1 MKEDKRLVLLG
12 RDLQELSDYLKTDKE
27 VKQLHSL
34 LTDHTYLFDINLSSR
49 MLNYYESLGMLTFHR
64 IGSGKRRFSF
74 SDSISFKIAQ
84 YLKDTG
90 AQTTE
95 VQNIIN
101 EINKKNKAE
110 SSLLSECLAAA
121 TILIGKSDLWLAF
134 SKDQD
139 DFQLIITDKKQE
151 GYFDLSNIV
160 QAVLISNVSNLDPNN
175 NSIKKSNFAYDLGNL
190 IDKFRRKSK
199 LVFLQTPNSPV
210 SNQSWKEKINENSK
224 SSIKNLISQQPI
236 DKLKREFDLLYLD
249 ANDNLI
255 GVSIKNIGSNYQG
268 IRDHKIVSQSI
279 EELVDAFRSE
289 IELNQR
295 FLEKLN
301 K

>member
-268 IRDHKIVSQSI
+268 IREHKIVSQSN
-279 EELVDAFRSE
+279 E
-289 IELNQR
+289 
-295 FLEKLN
+295 
-301 K
+301 

>member
-199 LVFLQTPNSPV
+199 LDFLQTPNSPV

-236 DKLKREFDLLYLD
+236 DKLKREFDILYLD

-255 GVSIKNIGSNYQG
+255 GVDQKYWIQLSRYQ
-268 IRDHKIVSQSI
+268 RP
-279 EELVDAFRSE
+279 
-289 IELNQR
+289 
-295 FLEKLN
+295 
-301 K
+301 

>member
-1 MKEDKRLVLLG
+1 MTEDKRLVLLG
-12 RDLQELSDYLKTDKE
+12 RDLKELSDYLKTDKE
-27 VKQLHSL
+27 LKQLHSL

-199 LVFLQTPNSPV
+199 LVFLQTLNSPV

>member
-1 MKEDKRLVLLG
+1 MKDDNRLVLIG
-12 RDLQELSDYLKTDKE
+12 KDLQELSKYLKTDKE
-27 VKQLHSL
+27 VKLLHSL

-49 MLNYYESLGMLTFHR
+49 MLNYYESLGILTFHR

-74 SDSISFKIAQ
+74 TDSISFRIAQ
-84 YLKDTG
+84 YLKDAGLNSTG
-90 AQTTE
+90 VE
-95 VQNIIN
+95 KVIK
-101 EINKKNKAE
+101 EISKTNKVGE
-110 SSLLSECLAAA
+110 SILSNCLSLA
-121 TILIGKSDLWLAF
+121 TILIGKSDIWVAF

-139 DFQLIITDKKQE
+139 AFQLTITDKKQE

-160 QAVLISNVSNLDPNN
+160 QAVLISSVSNLDPNN

-199 LVFLQTPNSPV
+199 LDFLQTPNSPV
-210 SNQSWKEKINENSK
+210 SNQSWKEKIDGNSI

-249 ANDNLI
+249 AKDNLI
-255 GVSIKNIGSNYQG
+255 GVSIKNIGSNYQS

>member
-1 MKEDKRLVLLG
+1 MIEDKRLVLVG
-12 RDLQELSDYLKTDKE
+12 RELRELSDYLKIDKE

-74 SDSISFKIAQ
+74 SDSISFRIAQ
-84 YLKDTG
+84 YLKDGGLTSTG
-90 AQTTE
+90 VE
-95 VQNIIN
+95 KVVK
-101 EINKKNKAE
+101 EINKTNKVGE
-110 SSLLSECLAAA
+110 SILSDCLSLA
-121 TILIGKSDLWLAF
+121 TILIGKSDLWVAF
-134 SKDQD
+134 NKDQD
-139 DFQLIITDKKQE
+139 AIQLTITEKKQE

-160 QAVLISNVSNLDPNN
+160 QELLLRSASTLDSNN
-175 NSIKKSNFAYDLGNL
+175 NSLKKSNFAFDLSKL
-190 IDKFRRKSK
+190 IDKFRSKSN
-199 LVFLQTPNSPV
+199 LDFLQTPNSPV
-210 SNQSWKEKINENSK
+210 SNQSWKEKINVNSI
-224 SSIKNLISQQPI
+224 SSIKNLISQQPF

-255 GVSIKNIGSNYQG
+255 GVSIKNIGSNYYSLK
-268 IRDHKIVSQSI
+268 DHQAVSQSI

-295 FLEKLN
+295 LLEKLN

>member
-1 MKEDKRLVLLG
+1 MKDDKRLVLLG

-74 SDSISFKIAQ
+74 SDSISFRIAQ
-84 YLKDTG
+84 YLKDAG
-90 AQTTE
+90 LSSASVE
-95 VQNIIN
+95 KVIK
-101 EINKKNKAE
+101 EINKSNKVGE
-110 SSLLSECLAAA
+110 SILSDCLSLA
-121 TILIGKSDLWLAF
+121 TILIGKSDLWVAF

-139 DFQLIITDKKQE
+139 DFQLTITDKKQE
-151 GYFDLSNIV
+151 GYFDLSDIV
-160 QAVLISNVSNLDPNN
+160 QAVLISNVSSFDPYNNL
-175 NSIKKSNFAYDLGNL
+175 IKKSNFAYDLGNL

-199 LVFLQTPNSPV
+199 LDFLQTPNSPV

-279 EELVDAFRSE
+279 EELVDAYRSE
-289 IELNQR
+289 IELSQR